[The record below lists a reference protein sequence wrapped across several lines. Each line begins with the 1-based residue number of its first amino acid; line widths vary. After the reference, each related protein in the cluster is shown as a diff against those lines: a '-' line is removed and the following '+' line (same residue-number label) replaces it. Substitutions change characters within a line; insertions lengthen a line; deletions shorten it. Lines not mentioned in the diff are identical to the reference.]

1 METDRNLALER
12 ATQAR
17 ALRGMILTILHRSIG
32 RPTMMR
38 IVEQAVLSAG
48 GSHADAQEQ
57 VFYLTSKG
65 YVQLKGE
72 SQHKVPGIGDVVEIT
87 AAGIDVVE
95 GTTED
100 PGVVF

>member
-1 METDRNLALER
+1 MAIDRNPALER
-12 ATQAR
+12 AAEAR
-17 ALRGMILTILHRSIG
+17 NQRGMILTILHRSTG
-32 RPTMMR
+32 RPTMMK
-38 IVEQAVLSAG
+38 ILESAVLQTG
-48 GSHADAQEQ
+48 GTVSDAQEQ

-65 YVQLKGE
+65 YVKVKDE
-72 SQHKVPGIGDVVEIT
+72 TQHRVPNIGDTVEIT